1 MEFKELENFKE
12 DARDA
17 RRYVLIATFLW
28 IGIYVGPSNV
38 YIVLTA
44 FVLMVRGILFYFY
57 FRKRMKDLNEKMK
70 SSFKIQNRDGD
81 FENPYLKYKKNY
93 IEFKEKANTE
103 FFILIIIYVF
113 GFLSHFSEAFIW
125 PSFLNTIFISISAI
139 LLFTLLGMSIRE
151 IGQDWD

>member
-1 MEFKELENFKE
+1 MTMEFKELENFKE

-17 RRYVLIATFLW
+17 RRYILIATFLW

-44 FVLMVRGILFYFY
+44 FVLMVRGILYYFY

-70 SSFKIQNRDGD
+70 SSFKIQNRNGN

-103 FFILIIIYVF
+103 FFILITIYVF
-113 GFLSHFSEAFIW
+113 GLLSHFSETFAW
-125 PSFLNTIFISISAI
+125 PSFLNTIFIIISSFS
-139 LLFTLLGMSIRE
+139 LFVLVGMSMNE
-151 IGQDWD
+151 IGQN